1 MYSILKN
8 KNEGLKQNT
17 LAFAEELVRVPS
29 VTLNEAKIAGLVEA
43 KMREIGYDKVFRD
56 EAGNV
61 VGVML
66 GREAEPTVLLNSHLD
81 TIAQSESNTPR
92 VENGRLY
99 GMGAADCKGGLA
111 AQVFTGA
118 LLRRSLLPLRGNLVV
133 AATVAEENGRS
144 TGVRVLMER
153 TLPLLGMKPTFAILG
168 EPTGLGL
175 YYGHDGWMEIDVVVE
190 GANPFHVD
198 DVTKAIYDDFGAN
211 RQRRGVRPAHEPETL
226 AVRKPRFETVGDFRR
241 ATIPMTRRLGFG
253 EDAGSVVNQ
262 LQHDAE
268 MVYQSGGGVAVEVAV
283 RKETKRMYN
292 GMATTVQHITHA
304 WAIDPFHP
312 LFSRACQSLAASD
325 CEVRPAKWQLGRLGM
340 GTAGSVLVKE
350 FNVPTIGYGPG
361 GEAQAHA
368 ADEYVET
375 AKITEAVYG
384 TTAMVHGLIGIP
396 VCGWTSDEI

>member
-81 TIAQSESNTPR
+81 TIAQAESNPPR

-153 TLPLLGMKPTFAILG
+153 TLPLLGMKPAFAILG

-175 YYGHDGWMEIDVVVE
+175 YYGHDGWM
-190 GANPFHVD
+190 G
-198 DVTKAIYDDFGAN
+198 N
-211 RQRRGVRPAHEPETL
+211 RRR
-226 AVRKPRFETVGDFRR
+226 
-241 ATIPMTRRLGFG
+241 
-253 EDAGSVVNQ
+253 
-262 LQHDAE
+262 
-268 MVYQSGGGVAVEVAV
+268 
-283 RKETKRMYN
+283 
-292 GMATTVQHITHA
+292 
-304 WAIDPFHP
+304 
-312 LFSRACQSLAASD
+312 C
-325 CEVRPAKWQLGRLGM
+325 
-340 GTAGSVLVKE
+340 
-350 FNVPTIGYGPG
+350 
-361 GEAQAHA
+361 
-368 ADEYVET
+368 
-375 AKITEAVYG
+375 
-384 TTAMVHGLIGIP
+384 
-396 VCGWTSDEI
+396 